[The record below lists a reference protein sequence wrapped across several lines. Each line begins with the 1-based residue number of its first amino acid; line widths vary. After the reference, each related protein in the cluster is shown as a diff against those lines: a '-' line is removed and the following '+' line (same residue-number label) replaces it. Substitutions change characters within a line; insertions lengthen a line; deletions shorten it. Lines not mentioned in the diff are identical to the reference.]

1 MLQKRINF
9 RQKRCYSALFVLFAN
24 SHIRQIT
31 HLLVQWS
38 YQNTRRIF
46 YEFTQT
52 HYRRSTGLKYELIG
66 DYYLIAGD
74 DEEPKDNRPIGKWG
88 QLHLNHLK
96 KHCKST
102 YYSYLMNGTLHDYL
116 CGINDQAEEMF
127 NRIVS
132 QMAEADG
139 TDENLKAIDQMK
151 WVGLMNNYRH
161 CTEEVVFDS
170 IIYT

>member
-1 MLQKRINF
+1 MKTN
-9 RQKRCYSALFVLFAN
+9 N
-24 SHIRQIT
+24 IT
-31 HLLVQWS
+31 
-38 YQNTRRIF
+38 
-46 YEFTQT
+46 
-52 HYRRSTGLKYELIG
+52 YRRVG
-66 DYYLIAGD
+66 DYYLPD
-74 DEEPKDNRPIGKWG
+74 LTLPEPKDNRPIGKWG
-88 QLHLNHLK
+88 ELHLNHLK

-102 YYSYLMNGTLHDYL
+102 YYAYLANGTLHDYL

-132 QMAEADG
+132 HMAEVDG

-161 CTEEVVFDS
+161 CAEEFVFDA